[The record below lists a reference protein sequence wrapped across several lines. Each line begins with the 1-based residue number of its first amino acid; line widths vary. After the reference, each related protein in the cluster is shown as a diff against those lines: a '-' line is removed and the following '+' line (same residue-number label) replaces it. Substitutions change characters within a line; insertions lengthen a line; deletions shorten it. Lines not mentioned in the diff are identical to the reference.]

1 MCVIKKVVL
10 YSFIFFLSLFVSLVL
25 LFPATVLWEKV
36 ISPQLNTKHLGITVQ
51 KVVGTLWGGQ
61 ALVSYKGLSGIMRWD
76 VDASQVLGLSLPVS
90 IKVDSQVGVINA
102 VVDFSLSSIHVE
114 IKKAQIALQ
123 PLTPIFKAERVT
135 LDGEL
140 FVNKLAV
147 LIEDKKL
154 KSAAGMASWSGGD
167 IAYPAGRVVHQRSL
181 PMFKA
186 VFETMDSGNI
196 HVSIRDSKATFDVI
210 DAQLTEDGSGTIRI
224 TRRLLDLSDEPWS
237 QNSREQDVV
246 FKVKKMLY

>member
-1 MCVIKKVVL
+1 MIKKVVL
-10 YSFIFFLSLFVSLVL
+10 YSFIFFLSLFVSLIL
-25 LFPATVLWEKV
+25 LFPASVLWERV
-36 ISPQLNTKHLGITVQ
+36 ISPQLNTKQLGVDVQ
-51 KVVGTLWGGQ
+51 KVVGTLWDGQ
-61 ALVSYKGLSGIMRWD
+61 ALVNYKGLSGIVRWD
-76 VDASQVLGLSLPVS
+76 IDASRLLALSLPVRLN
-90 IKVDSQVGVINA
+90 VDSQVGVINA
-102 VVDFSLSSIHVE
+102 VIDFSLSSIQAE
-114 IKKAQIALQ
+114 IKNAQVNLQ

-140 FVNKLAV
+140 LVNKLFV

-154 KSAAGMASWSGGD
+154 KSATGMASWSGGD
-167 IAYPAGRVVHQRSL
+167 IAYPAGRVVHQRNL

-186 VFETMDSGNI
+186 IFETRDVGNV
-196 HVSIRDSKATFDVI
+196 HLSIRDSKAVFDVI
-210 DAQLTEDGSGTIRI
+210 DADITEDGSATLRI